1 MLVVQ
6 GHLGPATVC
15 AASDFL
21 SWEQLTVVEVTWVN
35 FVYLDLLVLHW
46 RSIDHGGAVHTLRQ
60 SWKSYYLLCGRGMSC
75 HCSDV
80 NPHNIQGSCRG
91 WIFLA
96 RCTSATREIWS
107 SKCPL
112 CTHSLQPLLWCTV
125 LNGIYNH
132 KTVLAVSYR
141 VPVSLG
147 LDFHFL
153 YYTTVMVDCC
163 METSFCLLCCTAFL
177 WQPSLLHQWQT
188 FLLANT
194 GHRWEPFLLKL
205 SMATV
210 HCFWCLGVNWP
221 ISFA

>member
-1 MLVVQ
+1 MPCCSLCCFRLSLVGTANCGRSILSQLCVPLSVSTLLKVPRPWWSSAHFLAKLQ
-6 GHLGPATVC
+6 VLLPAMWTGHL
-15 AASDFL
+15 
-21 SWEQLTVVEVTWVN
+21 
-35 FVYLDLLVLHW
+35 
-46 RSIDHGGAVHTLRQ
+46 
-60 SWKSYYLLCGRGMSC
+60 SC

-96 RCTSATREIWS
+96 RCTSATREIRS
-107 SKCPL
+107 SKCPS

-153 YYTTVMVDCC
+153 YYITVMVGCC
-163 METSFCLLCCTAFL
+163 MEASFCLLCCTAFL

-188 FLLANT
+188 S
-194 GHRWEPFLLKL
+194 R
-205 SMATV
+205 
-210 HCFWCLGVNWP
+210 
-221 ISFA
+221 